1 MLTLFQCL
9 VGIRDNQTNQR
20 IAELSRNDSTD
31 MRIIAAVTLFF
42 LPATFMAVSV
52 SAPGNGVLL
61 LTSNR
66 PSSAQ
71 HFSTFEPRR
80 TDECRQWAS
89 ESTLA

>member
-42 LPATFMAVSV
+42 LPATFMAVSCC
-52 SAPGNGVLL
+52 
-61 LTSNR
+61 TSG
-66 PSSAQ
+66 
-71 HFSTFEPRR
+71 
-80 TDECRQWAS
+80 
-89 ESTLA
+89 